1 MNTLDLVIALTGVS
15 AAVGGWRLGFTA
27 RATSWLGMAGGL
39 VLGSQVVLPWL
50 LEVWADVAGV
60 RLLLAA
66 AAVLVVGAFL
76 GQALGL
82 VVGNRL
88 HLALPGGAA
97 RTVDKVGGAAAGLV
111 GVAAAVWLLLPAMAD
126 IPEWPAEQARNS
138 VLGRVVDG
146 VLPPAPDALQT
157 LRQLVDDDRF
167 PQVFDALRPT
177 PDLGPPPSESGLSE
191 QLALAVSASTV
202 KVEGVACARI
212 QDGSGFVVGDQLV
225 ATNAHVVAGEDE
237 TTVERNDG
245 TMVDAEVVAF
255 DAERDLALLFAP
267 GLDRPALPIGD
278 AEVGDRGAVFGHPGG
293 GPLALTPF
301 EVGRQVT
308 ATGRDI
314 YGQRRTTRDVLVLAA
329 RLRPGDSGAALV
341 DPAGEVVG
349 VAFAIAPDQPGVAY
363 ALTTGELR
371 EVLSA
376 NAGTPVETGSCLA

>member
-1 MNTLDLVIALTGVS
+1 VNALDLAIALTAVS

-27 RATSWLGMAGGL
+27 RAASWIGMAGGL
-39 VLGSQVVLPWL
+39 VVGAQIVLPWL
-50 LEVWADVAGV
+50 LEVWADVTGV

-66 AAVLVVGAFL
+66 AAVLVIGAFL
-76 GQALGL
+76 GQAAGL

-88 HLALPGGAA
+88 HLALPAGAA
-97 RTVDKVGGAAAGLV
+97 KMVDKVGGAAAGVL

-138 VLGRVVDG
+138 ALGQIVDG

-157 LRQLVDDDRF
+157 LRQLVNDDRF

-177 PDLGPPPSESGLSE
+177 PDLGPPPAESGLGVDV
-191 QLALAVSASTV
+191 ADAVRASTV
-202 KVEGVACARI
+202 KVEGVACSRI
-212 QDGSGFVVGDQLV
+212 QDGSGFVVGDGLV
-225 ATNAHVVAGEDE
+225 ATNAHVVAGESE
-237 TTVERNDG
+237 TTVEREDG
-245 TMVDAEVVAF
+245 TMVDAVVVAF
-255 DAERDLALLFAP
+255 DPDRDLAVLFAP
-267 GLDRPALPIGD
+267 GLERPPLAIGE

-293 GPLALTPF
+293 GPLVLTPF

-314 YGQRRTTRDVLVLAA
+314 YGQRRTTRDVLFLAA

-363 ALTTGELR
+363 ALTTTELR
-371 EVLSA
+371 HVLASDLTA
-376 NAGTPVETGSCLA
+376 PVNTGACLA